1 MVETMLSN
9 ILSIILSAPNLSR
22 NAYLDPG
29 SGSYLLQILLAALLG
44 SMFFFRSFW
53 AKILK
58 FFRKG
63 SKDTQETP
71 EEQLAQTDTPKK
83 DDIQPE

>member
-1 MVETMLSN
+1 MLSN
-9 ILSIILSAPNLSR
+9 ILSTILSAPHLSG

-44 SMFFFRSFW
+44 SMFFLRSFW
-53 AKILK
+53 GKVLK

-63 SKDTQETP
+63 PTDAETI
-71 EEQLAQTDTPKK
+71 EEQPVQEDTTQQDETQT
-83 DDIQPE
+83 Q

>member
-1 MVETMLSN
+1 MLSN
-9 ILSIILSAPNLSR
+9 ILSTILSAPHLSG

-44 SMFFFRSFW
+44 SMFFLRSFW
-53 AKILK
+53 GKVLK

-63 SKDTQETP
+63 PTDAETA
-71 EEQLAQTDTPKK
+71 EEQQPAQEDT
-83 DDIQPE
+83 IQQDETQTK